1 MGEEKVYIVEY
12 EGSASYYV
20 YKSLN
25 AARRDIL
32 KEIATNVVDC
42 YRSDIENGYLS
53 HEEAFNS
60 LARDIQ
66 ELSAG
71 DGTIKGFVYIIESEM
86 RG

>member
-1 MGEEKVYIVEY
+1 MGEDKVYIIEY
-12 EGSASYYV
+12 EDGARYV

-32 KEIATNVVDC
+32 KEIATNMVGN
-42 YRSDIENGYLS
+42 YRTDIENGFCSY
-53 HEEAFNS
+53 EDAFNN

-66 ELSAG
+66 ELSTN
-71 DGTIKGFVYIIESEM
+71 DGTIEGFVYVMEAEM

>member
-1 MGEEKVYIVEY
+1 MGEDKVYIVEY
-12 EGSASYYV
+12 EDGARYV

-32 KEIATNVVDC
+32 KEIATNMVNS
-42 YRSDIENGYLS
+42 YKSDAENGYLS
-53 HEEAFNS
+53 YEDVFNA

-66 ELSAG
+66 ELSTG
-71 DGTIKGFVYIIESEM
+71 DGTIEGFVYITEAEL

>member
-1 MGEEKVYIVEY
+1 MGEDKVYVIEY
-12 EGSASYYV
+12 EDGARYV

-32 KEIATNVVDC
+32 KEIATNMVGN
-42 YRSDIENGYLS
+42 YRSDVENGYLTY
-53 HEEAFNS
+53 EDVFNA

-66 ELSAG
+66 ELSTG
-71 DGTIKGFVYIIESEM
+71 DGTIEGFVYITEAEL